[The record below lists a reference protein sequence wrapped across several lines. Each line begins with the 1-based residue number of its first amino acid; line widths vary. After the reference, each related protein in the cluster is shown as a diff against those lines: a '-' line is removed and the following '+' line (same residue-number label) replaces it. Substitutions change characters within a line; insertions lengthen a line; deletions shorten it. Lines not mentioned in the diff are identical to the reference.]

1 MNVTAFHKLVDS
13 MHDAVF
19 VVGKPERTI
28 VYANQAAADTFGYRL
43 DELIGQPTQML
54 HVDADHARQFHEL
67 STAQLS
73 KGPHFQG
80 EFRMRRRSGEVFPT
94 LHSVSL
100 FEDDHGDPCAV
111 SVVRDISVLVDQ
123 RETIRESET
132 RLRQL
137 AENLREVFWITSPD
151 KSVLEYVSPAYE
163 SVFGRSA
170 EELYK
175 NPYSFLD
182 SVVTKDRERVEH
194 AVLRQA
200 EGDYDIQYQ
209 IRRGDGEVRW
219 IHDQCVPVR
228 DEHGEVYRLVGVA
241 EDITRLKRQE
251 MALRQ
256 AQKMEAVGRL
266 TGGIAH
272 DFNNM
277 LTVILGNTELLRE
290 QLHGQP
296 KETRELVDR
305 VLSAGQRA
313 ANLTGRLMTFSRVSP
328 FECVQ
333 VDVNAAIGETRSL
346 LDKTLGDNVE
356 ILLELDPNLW
366 PVCCDRSQF
375 EASLVNIAIN
385 ARDAMPDG
393 GRLVIRT
400 INKSLGADNTIKP
413 LTLGPGDYVLIE
425 VEDNGIGIAPEA
437 IGRVFEPFFTTKEV
451 GKGTG
456 LGLSMVFGI
465 MQEFGGT
472 IEVDSTPG
480 EGSCFRIFLP
490 RHAEQGGD
498 AEKEQSSSASERGT
512 LLVVDDEPMLLNLLG
527 RQLRS
532 LGYGTIEHSRA
543 GPALAELERNR
554 GIRMLISDI
563 QLKSD
568 MDGTQLASRARAS
581 RPDLPVLLTTGLGD
595 SQHLLQV
602 ARSEGFRVLSKPFS
616 GQALESALSDTLQPS
631 PSQPKA

>member
-100 FEDDHGDPCAV
+100 FEDDHGNPCAV

-137 AENLREVFWITSPD
+137 AENLREVFWITNPD

-163 SVFGRSA
+163 SVFGHRA
-170 EELYK
+170 EDLYK
-175 NPYSFLD
+175 NPFSFFD
-182 SVVTKDRERVEH
+182 CIVAEDRERVER
-194 AVLRQA
+194 AVKRQA

-209 IRRGDGEVRW
+209 IRRPDGEVRW
-219 IHDQCVPVR
+219 IHDQCVPLR
-228 DEHGEVYRLVGVA
+228 NEQGEVYRLVGVA
-241 EDITRLKRQE
+241 EDITQLKRHE

-277 LTVILGNTELLRE
+277 LTVILGNTELLQE
-290 QLHGQP
+290 QLTGQS
-296 KETRELVDR
+296 KETRDLIDR
-305 VLSAGQRA
+305 VLSAGRRA
-313 ANLTGRLMTFSRVSP
+313 ADLTGRLMTFSRVSP
-328 FECVQ
+328 FENVP
-333 VDVNAAIGETRSL
+333 VDVNAAIGEIRSL
-346 LDKTLGDNVE
+346 LDKTLGDNVN
-356 ILLELDPNLW
+356 ILLDLDRNLW
-366 PVCCDRSQF
+366 PVCCDLSQL
-375 EASLVNIAIN
+375 EASLVNLAIN

-400 INKSLGADNTIKP
+400 FNKHLGAGDTSKP
-413 LTLGPGDYVLIE
+413 VTLSAGDYVLIE
-425 VEDNGIGIAPEA
+425 IEDNGVGIAPEA
-437 IGRVFEPFFTTKEV
+437 IGRIFEPFFTTKEV

-472 IEVDSTPG
+472 IEANSTPG
-480 EGSCFRIFLP
+480 AGSCFQIFLP
-490 RHAEQGGD
+490 RHDEQSAD
-498 AEKEQSSSASERGT
+498 AESARPSAGSERGT

-532 LGYGTIEHSRA
+532 LGYGTIEHTRA
-543 GPALAELERNR
+543 GPALAELERNH
-554 GIRMLISDI
+554 GIRMLIADI
-563 QLKSD
+563 ELRGE
-568 MDGTQLASRARAS
+568 MDGTQLATRARS
-581 RPDLPVLLTTGLGD
+581 CRPDLPVLLITGLGD
-595 SQHLLQV
+595 SQHRLQV
-602 ARSEGFRVLSKPFS
+602 AGLEGFRVLSKPFS
-616 GQALESALSDTLQPS
+616 GQALRSALSETLQPDQ
-631 PSQPKA
+631 SQRKA